1 MTTPAIDDALKENV
15 ILLHEVMERP
25 EFRQMTPA
33 ASAVLM
39 QLLAQCY
46 GKNNGE
52 QMATHEMAK
61 EWGVK
66 SKTTLARVLR
76 ELVDAKLIVQTYSKP
91 GERSRYGINFPP
103 YSDYL
108 KAA

>member
-1 MTTPAIDDALKENV
+1 MTTNDVHSLMKDQV
-15 ILLHEVMERP
+15 ILQHDV
-25 EFRQMTPA
+25 FCTPA
-33 ASAVLM
+33 MRAVSLTARGLLIQLM
-39 QLLAQCY
+39 AQCD
-46 GKNNGE
+46 GMNNGE
-52 QMATHEMAK
+52 QFATHEMAK

-91 GERSRYGINFPP
+91 GEHSRYGIKFPP

-108 KAA
+108 KAI

>member
-1 MTTPAIDDALKENV
+1 MTTNDVHSLMKGGE
-15 ILLHEVMERP
+15 ILQRDV
-25 EFRQMTPA
+25 FCTPA
-33 ASAVLM
+33 MRALSLTARGVLV
-39 QLLAQCY
+39 QLMAQCD
-46 GKNNGE
+46 GTNNGE

-66 SKTTLARVLR
+66 SKTTLAMVLR
-76 ELVDAKLIVQTYSKP
+76 ELVDAKLIVQAYSKP

-108 KAA
+108 KTV